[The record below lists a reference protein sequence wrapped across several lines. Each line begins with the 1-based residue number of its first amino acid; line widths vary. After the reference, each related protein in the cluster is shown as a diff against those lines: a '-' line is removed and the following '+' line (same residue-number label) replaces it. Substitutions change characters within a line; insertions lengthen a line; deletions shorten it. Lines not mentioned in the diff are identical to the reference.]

1 MNIKNHRAK
10 WVIVSGKK
18 VLENGCVTV
27 ADGRITEI
35 GRGGGT
41 HLEGEV
47 LDHGA
52 GVIMPAT
59 VNAHTHLELSLLKG
73 RIPHKENFLSWVKE
87 ILCLK
92 DGLTDKDIQK
102 GLLSGVSDLYKYGA
116 VLAGDHCSVG
126 MQCPDTDWPVII
138 RFREYLRLEPEEGL
152 CDLNKDKYLSLAA
165 HAPHTTAPELIKRIK
180 DETKRHGRIFSVHL
194 AESPEEAEF
203 ITTAKGKWADL
214 LNERGVKF
222 SSWGLPAKSP
232 VSYLDD
238 MGVLDDKTL
247 AVHLV
252 QADPADLDL
261 IAKLGA
267 GVCLCPRSNNRL
279 IGELPDIPAML
290 KRGIRPAL
298 GTDSLA
304 SVDTLSIFDEMAFIS
319 ESFPSLNSGDIISM
333 ATVNGAKALGMGEE
347 LGTLEPGKRAA
358 LLYLPVNASSADM
371 LIRSLTAGSFKGL
384 PEVIR

>member
-10 WVIVSGKK
+10 WVLVSQEK
-18 VLENGCVTV
+18 VMENGCVTV
-27 ADGRITEI
+27 ANGRITAI

-59 VNAHTHLELSLLKG
+59 INAHTHLELSLLKG
-73 RIPHKENFLSWVKE
+73 RIPGKEDFLSWVKA
-87 ILCLK
+87 IIHLK
-92 DGLTDKDIQK
+92 DCLTNKDIHQ
-102 GLLSGVSDLYKYGA
+102 GLLSGANELYKYGA
-116 VLAGDHCSVG
+116 VLAGDHRSVS
-126 MQCPDTDWPVII
+126 MQFPDTYWPVII
-138 RFREYLRLEPEEGL
+138 RFREYLRLEPAEIL

-165 HAPHTTAPELIKRIK
+165 HAPHTTAPELIKRMK

-203 ITTAKGKWADL
+203 ITTAKGKWAGL

-238 MGVLDDKTL
+238 IGVLDDKTL

-252 QADPADLDL
+252 QAGPGDLDL
-261 IAKLGA
+261 IAERGA
-267 GVCLCPRSNNRL
+267 CVCLCPRSNNRL
-279 IGELPDIPAML
+279 MEELPDIPAML

-304 SVDTLSIFDEMAFIS
+304 SVETLSLFDEMAFIS

-333 ATVNGAKALGMGEE
+333 ATINGAKVLGMGEE

-358 LLYLPVNASSADM
+358 LLYLPVYTSSAGM
-371 LIRSLTAGSFKGL
+371 LIRSLAAGSFKGL